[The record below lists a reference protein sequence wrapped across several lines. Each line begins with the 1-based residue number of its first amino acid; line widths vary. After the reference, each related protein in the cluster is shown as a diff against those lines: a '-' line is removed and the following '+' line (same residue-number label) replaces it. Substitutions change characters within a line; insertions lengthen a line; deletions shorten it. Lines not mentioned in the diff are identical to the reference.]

1 MLLKRGAPE
10 AGSSLVEF
18 ALLMPLL
25 VLLLLGLVEFG
36 YLLGEYNEVRHGAH
50 EAARLAAV
58 DDDALL
64 TNSCNSIELTNG
76 TVSFDFTDSASGD
89 VGEQASVTVSADIDS
104 LSGFG
109 AIEALLPAALTTTA
123 DFKLERPS
131 SNWAGSD
138 QDGSC

>member
-1 MLLKRGAPE
+1 MLLRRRAVE

-76 TVSFDFTDSASGD
+76 TVSFDFTDSAGGD
-89 VGEQASVTVSADIDS
+89 VGEQASVTVTADIEP
-104 LSGFG
+104 LSGAG
-109 AIEALLPAALTTTA
+109 IIEIFLPDSLTTTA

-131 SNWAGSD
+131 SNWAGGD
-138 QDGSC
+138 QDGNC

>member
-1 MLLKRGAPE
+1 LPKRVTPE

-25 VLLLLGLVEFG
+25 ILLLLGLVEFG

-76 TVSFDFTDSASGD
+76 TVSFDFTDSATGD
-89 VGEQASVTVSADIDS
+89 VGEQASVTVTAVVEP
-104 LSGFG
+104 LSGVG
-109 AIEALLPAALTTTA
+109 PIEALLPSALTTTA

-131 SNWAGSD
+131 SNWAHSD
-138 QDGSC
+138 QDGNC

>member
-1 MLLKRGAPE
+1 MLRRRAPE

-25 VLLLLGLVEFG
+25 ILLLLGLVEFG

-58 DDDALL
+58 DDEALL
-64 TNSCNSIELTNG
+64 THSCNSIELTNG

-89 VGEQASVTVSADIDS
+89 VGEQASVTVTGVIEP

-109 AIEALLPAALTTTA
+109 PMEAFLPSALTTTA

-131 SNWAGSD
+131 SNWSGTD